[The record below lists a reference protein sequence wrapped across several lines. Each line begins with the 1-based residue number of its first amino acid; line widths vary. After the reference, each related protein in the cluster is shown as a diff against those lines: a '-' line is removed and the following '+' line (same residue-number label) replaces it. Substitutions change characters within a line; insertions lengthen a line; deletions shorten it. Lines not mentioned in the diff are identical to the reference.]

1 LPQEDYIRREIDRL
15 GKVLAKALSDLL
27 GLRSEGKLQEGIH
40 SVNEVL
46 QSELNI
52 DIDLLVSLPEKELL
66 LLLTQK
72 GSTNS
77 HLGLIADLLAE
88 SIGGSSASVD
98 EQKLSRALLIYSFV
112 SNNDLSY
119 SMERHYKI
127 EKIQAQ
133 LKELRK

>member
-1 LPQEDYIRREIDRL
+1 LPQEDYIKREIDRL

-27 GLRSEGKLQEGIH
+27 GLRSEGKLQEGIQ
-40 SVNEVL
+40 SANETL
-46 QSELNI
+46 RSEL
-52 DIDLLVSLPEKELL
+52 DIDLDILVSLPEKELL

-72 GSTNS
+72 GLTNS

-88 SIGGSSASVD
+88 SISGPATAD

-119 SMERHYKI
+119 SMERHLKI
-127 EKIQAQ
+127 EKIRTQ
-133 LKELRK
+133 LNKLLK